1 MSLTVDK
8 INDHFKTISL
18 NDEWRFE
25 NSRSTYQYSHGYH
38 RYPAKFI
45 PDLVKKII
53 EERTDENDVIADLFA
68 GCGTTLLEAKL
79 HGRKSVGV
87 DINPVAELITKAK
100 ITAHNPTRL
109 KNVYDSILTKISLY
123 DGTHIEELKKHDR
136 IDYWFDSENKA
147 KISYLFEHILDI
159 ENKNIRIFFL
169 CALSNIFKN
178 CSRWLQSST
187 KPQIDPEKI
196 PQDPFQAFSKQ
207 VKFMLK
213 TNDEFYSHLKSNG
226 FDRIRCD
233 IRMEDARRTSIRTNS
248 VGAIITSPPYVTSY
262 EYADI
267 HQLTGYWYDF
277 IDDLL
282 DFRKRFIGTF
292 YSRNEDLSTQSEIG
306 DKIIKKLKK
315 KDLRAAREVANY
327 VNDMYDVIIEMKRIL
342 KPGGHVCIVIGNTT
356 FKDVKILSSEI
367 ITELLLLND
376 FSIKEEDTIK
386 RAIPVKQIPTIRDKK
401 TGRFTTLESKNS
413 KRVYPEEY
421 IIIASNN

>member
-196 PQDPFQAFSKQ
+196 PQDPFHK
-207 VKFMLK
+207 
-213 TNDEFYSHLKSNG
+213 
-226 FDRIRCD
+226 
-233 IRMEDARRTSIRTNS
+233 
-248 VGAIITSPPYVTSY
+248 
-262 EYADI
+262 
-267 HQLTGYWYDF
+267 
-277 IDDLL
+277 LL
-282 DFRKRFIGTF
+282 
-292 YSRNEDLSTQSEIG
+292 EI
-306 DKIIKKLKK
+306 L
-315 KDLRAAREVANY
+315 
-327 VNDMYDVIIEMKRIL
+327 DM
-342 KPGGHVCIVIGNTT
+342 
-356 FKDVKILSSEI
+356 
-367 ITELLLLND
+367 
-376 FSIKEEDTIK
+376 
-386 RAIPVKQIPTIRDKK
+386 A
-401 TGRFTTLESKNS
+401 
-413 KRVYPEEY
+413 
-421 IIIASNN
+421 